1 MFSKLLKF
9 ITTNFPVKLLA
20 LLISFGLWA
29 YVAAGESKVGDFP
42 GSISLEAKNV
52 STDLVAIL
60 DIKEVKIRLIA
71 EGSVWQKLSS
81 ESFTAY
87 VDAIGLSEGT
97 YELPVRV
104 VSKFANVQI
113 AEITPAQVLV
123 GFSPIANKKVPIEIK
138 TEGKPAEGMTA
149 EPVLPDPNEI
159 EIEGPKNAI
168 EGIKKITAA
177 IKLDGEK
184 EDLIK
189 LVDLE
194 APASVKINPSQLEI
208 KVLIK
213 KKEQNKTVGIKV
225 RTKGSPAS
233 GFWIS
238 NIKSAPNQI
247 DISGSPDLTS
257 SINWLETEEINIDGI
272 AENKSFSSSLII
284 PAGLSIEDKQ
294 KTVRVEI
301 ELSHLNLNKE
311 MGAVLVYKNL
321 SGSLRIES
329 IDPSSVKAIVSGS
342 NAKLASL
349 KDDDIKLNLDL
360 SSRPVGPH
368 NIDLAKKDFTVPDGI
383 EVISFFPSAL
393 TVKLGNK

>member
-1 MFSKLLKF
+1 MFTKLLKL
-9 ITTNFPVKLLA
+9 IINNFSIKLLA
-20 LLISFGLWA
+20 LTLSFGLWA
-29 YVAAGESKVGDFP
+29 YVAAGENKVGDFP

-52 STDLVAIL
+52 STNLAAIL

-71 EGSVWQKLSS
+71 EGSVWQKLSP

-97 YELPVRV
+97 YELPVKV

-113 AEITPAQVLV
+113 VETMPAQVLV
-123 GFSPIANKKVPIEIK
+123 GLSPIAIKKVPIEIK

-149 EPVLPDPNEI
+149 EPILPEPNEI

-168 EGIKKITAA
+168 EEVKKITAV
-177 IKLDGEK
+177 IKLNGEK
-184 EDLIK
+184 EDLVK
-189 LVDLE
+189 LVNLE
-194 APASVKINPSQLEI
+194 TPVSVKINPSQLEI

-213 KKEQNKTVGIKV
+213 KKEQSKTIGIKV

-247 DISGSPDLTS
+247 DINGSPDLIS

-272 AENKSFSSSLII
+272 AENKSFSTSLNI
-284 PAGLSIEDKQ
+284 PSGLSIDDKG
-294 KTVRVEI
+294 KTVRIEI
-301 ELSHLNLNKE
+301 ELSSLNLNKE
-311 MGAVLVYKNL
+311 ISAVLIYKNL
-321 SGSLRIES
+321 SGSLKVES
-329 IDPSSVKAIVSGS
+329 IDPSIVKVIVSGS
-342 NAKLASL
+342 SAKLASL

-360 SSRPVGPH
+360 SNRPAGTH

-393 TVKLGNK
+393 TVKLSNK